1 MAFTIPTTKQI
12 TEANVAN
19 FESQINQSAP
29 LLPKAFIRVESAVQA
44 MQATGMY
51 KFGVN
56 QAKQNLALTADFDAL
71 LNLGSEYGVTYK
83 YATAA
88 NLTVETSATGG
99 AQILQSNV
107 AIGDSNGVRYPVDA
121 DATESGG
128 KIVNTITAETTGVIG
143 NLSIGDTGTWQT
155 GVSGASRQ
163 WTVTAINQL
172 GTEDEDIETYRA
184 RVLAEIRTVG
194 GGGNAVDYRR
204 WAEAVEGV
212 ERAYPYAGN
221 PISPESSIPGER
233 TVYVEAQTALDP
245 DGIASPALL
254 ATVRDEITTDPV
266 TGLARQPL
274 GMTDETLY
282 VESITRTAFDVTV
295 TGLNVEA
302 AKEVSAKSEIST
314 ELDRYFRAALPFVD
328 GVDVP
333 ADRNDTITAVTVSTS
348 VQGVL
353 TKYGATAQG
362 VTLEKSGATVVEYL
376 LDQGEM
382 SKLGTVSY
390 VG

>member
-1 MAFTIPTTKQI
+1 MAFTIPSTKSI
-12 TEANVAN
+12 ADANVARY
-19 FESQINQSAP
+19 EAKINQNAP
-29 LLPKAFIRVESAVQA
+29 LVDKAFIRVQSVVEAII
-44 MQATGMY
+44 ATGHY
-51 KFGVN
+51 KLGVSA
-56 QAKQNLALTADFDAL
+56 AKQNLALTADFDAL
-71 LNLGSEYGVTYK
+71 VNLGTEYGVPYK

-99 AQILQSNV
+99 VQILQSNV

-128 KIVNTITAETTGVIG
+128 VIVNTITAETTGVIG
-143 NLSIGDTGTWQT
+143 NLEIGDTGSWQT

-163 WTVTAINQL
+163 WSVTAINQL
-172 GTEDEDIETYRA
+172 GTEDEDIEVYRA

-212 ERAYPYAGN
+212 LRAYPYAGN
-221 PISPESSIPGER
+221 PTGPTTSVPGER

-245 DGIASPALL
+245 DGIASTALL

-282 VESITRTAFDVTV
+282 VESITRTTFDVTI
-295 TGLNVEA
+295 TGLVVDASKETA
-302 AKEVSAKSEIST
+302 AKAEITT
-314 ELDRYFRAALPFVD
+314 ELDRYFRASLPFVD

-362 VTLEKSGATVVEYL
+362 VTLIKAAAVVVEYL
-376 LDQGEM
+376 LSQGEM
-382 SKLGTVSY
+382 AKLGTVNY
-390 VG
+390 V

>member
-56 QAKQNLALTADFDAL
+56 RAKQNLALTADFDAL
-71 LNLGSEYGVTYK
+71 LDLGSEYGVTYK

-128 KIVNTITAETTGVIG
+128 KIVNTVTAETTGVIG
-143 NLSIGDTGTWQT
+143 NLNVGNTGTWQT

-233 TVYVEAQTALDP
+233 TVYIEAQTALDP
-245 DGIASPALL
+245 DGIASTALL
-254 ATVRDEITTDPV
+254 IAVRNEITTDPV

-282 VESITRTAFDVTV
+282 VESITRTAFDVTI

-302 AKEVSAKSEIST
+302 AKEAAAKAEIST
-314 ELDRYFRAALPFVD
+314 ELDRYFRASLPFVD

-362 VTLEKSGATVVEYL
+362 VTLEKSGAAVVEYL
-376 LDQGEM
+376 LGQGEM
-382 SKLGTVSY
+382 AKLGTVSY
-390 VG
+390 V

>member
-1 MAFTIPTTKQI
+1 MAFTIPSTKSI
-12 TEANVAN
+12 ADANVARY
-19 FESQINQSAP
+19 EAKINQNAP
-29 LLPKAFIRVESAVQA
+29 LVDKAFIRVQSVVEAII
-44 MQATGMY
+44 ATGHY
-51 KFGVN
+51 KLGVSA
-56 QAKQNLALTADFDAL
+56 AKQNLALTADFDAL
-71 LNLGSEYGVTYK
+71 VNLGTEYGVPYK

-99 AQILQSNV
+99 VQILQSNV

-128 KIVNTITAETTGVIG
+128 VIVNTITAETTGVIG
-143 NLSIGDTGTWQT
+143 NLEIGDTGSWQT
-155 GVSGASRQ
+155 GVSGASRE
-163 WTVTAINQL
+163 WSVTAINQL
-172 GTEDEDIETYRA
+172 GTEDEDIEVYRA

-212 ERAYPYAGN
+212 LRAYPYAGN
-221 PISPESSIPGER
+221 PTGPTTSVPGER

-245 DGIASPALL
+245 DGIASTALL

-282 VESITRTAFDVTV
+282 VESITRTTFDVTI
-295 TGLNVEA
+295 TGLVVDASKETA
-302 AKEVSAKSEIST
+302 AKAEITT
-314 ELDRYFRAALPFVD
+314 ELDRYFRASLPFVD

-362 VTLEKSGATVVEYL
+362 VTLIKAAAVVVEYL
-376 LDQGEM
+376 LSQGEM
-382 SKLGTVSY
+382 AKLGTVNY
-390 VG
+390 V